1 MFVFEWMKSGGLLLA
16 RGGPVMYVILIVSI
30 VAVAVSLERIWHFT
44 RAKSDY
50 RKLLADIKDLL
61 VDDFVYK
68 AMARCD
74 EDHGPIAHVLKAVLK
89 NKDREP
95 ETIRDAL
102 DAAALEEIPRLER
115 RVGALGTIA
124 NVSTLLG
131 LLGTILGMIVTF
143 DSIADQMTGLV
154 NVNIL
159 SDGISQ
165 AMLTTAFG
173 LCVAIPTTIVHAY
186 LVSEVK
192 RFTIA
197 MEHSAAELIHFLE
210 HQPRKEG
217 DAI

>member
-1 MFVFEWMKSGGLLLA
+1 MIIFDWIKHGGLLLTQ
-16 RGGPVMYVILIVSI
+16 GGPVMYIILLVSI
-30 VAVAVSLERIWHFT
+30 GGVAISLERIWHFT
-44 RAKSDY
+44 RARTDH
-50 RKLLADIKDLL
+50 RRMLADVKDLL

-74 EDHGPIAHVLKAVLK
+74 EDRGPVAHILKAVLK

-95 ETIRDAL
+95 DTIRDAI

-115 RVGALGTIA
+115 RVSGLGTIA

-131 LLGTILGMIVTF
+131 LLGTIIGMIVTF
-143 DSIADQMTGLV
+143 SSVADQMTGLV
-154 NVNIL
+154 NVNL
-159 SDGISQ
+159 LADGISQ

-173 LCVAIPTTIVHAY
+173 LSVAIPTTVVHAY
-186 LVSEVK
+186 LVSEIK
-192 RFTIA
+192 KFTVA

-210 HQPRKEG
+210 HQPQKEA